1 VTLKVDDSI
10 EKYIVEAEI
19 GVGAMATVYRVR
31 HTQLGSLHAL
41 KVLHVNNDSV
51 KQRTIQEGQVQSGL
65 RHPNIVTVTDIVDVN
80 GSPGLVMELVEG
92 PTLDSWLQNHR
103 PSMEDAE
110 ALFHGILNGMER
122 AHAHRLIHRDLKP
135 ANILL
140 APVDGRWVPKI
151 ADFGLAKAQGK
162 SLDLKR
168 TQAGVMMGTPA
179 YMAPEQIK
187 DASAVDHRADI
198 FSLGCLLYELMV
210 GQVPF
215 HDEDWIEVLHRIRK
229 GDYQPPEEVNPL
241 LPPRIC
247 AAIRSCL
254 VVDVNGRVGT
264 VSGLRSIL
272 LEEGEGTMAGP
283 VATSPTSPLVSLPGA
298 PTLMKE
304 SPVGPSRDDHAVLVP
319 PAPISDSQA
328 IVRGL
333 VRGLGAGG
341 VILLVAFAIIFWMD
355 TQRQKLR
362 MQPPAEPPV
371 AEAPKAGIT
380 PPTPETLL
388 TPPGPPPAAGSAG
401 TTGTT
406 PPAGGSTGSK
416 GPRSGSGTVKN
427 GSTTPVAPP
436 QPPPEV
442 VVPPPLEPPM
452 GFIGWANADRP
463 DSFSIRDSK
472 GNKVNFG
479 KVPEGK
485 YIFTYSY
492 AGNATELPVTV
503 IADKTSTIVCNDLS
517 ICKLKK

>member
-1 VTLKVDDSI
+1 MTLKVDESI
-10 EKYIVEAEI
+10 EKYVVEAEI

-31 HTQLGSLHAL
+31 HAQLGSLHAL

-51 KQRTIQEGQVQSGL
+51 KQRMIQEGQVQSGL

-92 PTLDSWLQNHR
+92 PTLDTWLQNHR
-103 PSMEDAE
+103 PSMDDAE

-229 GDYQPPEEVNPL
+229 GDYQPPEVANPL

-247 AAIRSCL
+247 AAIRASL

-264 VSGLRSIL
+264 VSALRAIL
-272 LEEGEGTMAGP
+272 MGVGEGAMLGP

-298 PTLMKE
+298 PLL
-304 SPVGPSRDDHAVLVP
+304 PVDVLPEPSRDDQVLPVP
-319 PAPISDSQA
+319 PPAISDSQA

-341 VILLVAFAIIFWMD
+341 VILLVAFGIIFWMD
-355 TQRQKLR
+355 TQRQKMRLE
-362 MQPPAEPPV
+362 QAAEAPV
-371 AEAPKAGIT
+371 AEATQTVAA
-380 PPTPETLL
+380 PPPPDPQALL
-388 TPPGPPPAAGSAG
+388 TPPVTPPSV
-401 TTGTT
+401 GTT
-406 PPAGGSTGSK
+406 PATAGAAGTK
-416 GPRSGSGTVKN
+416 PPRGVGTTVKN
-427 GSTTPVAPP
+427 GGTPPTTPVAPA
-436 QPPPEV
+436 PEV
-442 VVPPPLEPPM
+442 VAAPAQEEPK
-452 GFIGWANADRP
+452 GFVKWSAGSDRP
-463 DSFSIRDSK
+463 DSFGLRDAK
-472 GNKVNFG
+472 GNKVEFG
-479 KVPEGK
+479 EVPVGK

-492 AGNATELPVTV
+492 AGTTTELTMSVER
-503 IADKTSTIVCNDLS
+503 DKARSINCNAFAVCTA
-517 ICKLKK
+517 K

>member
-1 VTLKVDDSI
+1 MTLKVDESI
-10 EKYIVEAEI
+10 EKYVVEAEI

-31 HTQLGSLHAL
+31 HAQLGSLHAL

-51 KQRTIQEGQVQSGL
+51 KQRMIQEGQVQSGL

-151 ADFGLAKAQGK
+151 ADFGLAKAQSK
-162 SLDLKR
+162 TLDLKR

-229 GDYQPPEEVNPL
+229 GDYQPPEEANPL

-264 VSGLRSIL
+264 VSGLRAIL
-272 LEEGEGTMAGP
+272 LGEGEGAMSGP
-283 VATSPTSPLVSLPGA
+283 VAMSSISPLVSLPGA
-298 PTLMKE
+298 PTLMGE
-304 SPVGPSRDDHAVLVP
+304 GTPAPSREDEAVLVP

-328 IVRGL
+328 ILRGL

-362 MQPPAEPPV
+362 LQPPPEPPV
-371 AEAPKAGIT
+371 AEAPK
-380 PPTPETLL
+380 
-388 TPPGPPPAAGSAG
+388 
-401 TTGTT
+401 
-406 PPAGGSTGSK
+406 
-416 GPRSGSGTVKN
+416 
-427 GSTTPVAPP
+427 
-436 QPPPEV
+436 EV
-442 VVPPPLEPPM
+442 VVTPIPETP
-452 GFIGWANADRP
+452 
-463 DSFSIRDSK
+463 SILT
-472 GNKVNFG
+472 
-479 KVPEGK
+479 P
-485 YIFTYSY
+485 
-492 AGNATELPVTV
+492 
-503 IADKTSTIVCNDLS
+503 
-517 ICKLKK
+517 

>member
-1 VTLKVDDSI
+1 MNLKVDESI
-10 EKYIVEAEI
+10 EKYVVEAEI

-31 HTQLGSLHAL
+31 HAQLGSLHAL
-41 KVLHVNNDSV
+41 KVLHVNNESV
-51 KQRTIQEGQVQSGL
+51 KQRMIQEGQVQSGL

-103 PSMEDAE
+103 PSMDDAE
-110 ALFHGILNGMER
+110 SLFHGILNGMER

-162 SLDLKR
+162 NLDQKR

-229 GDYQPPEEVNPL
+229 GDYQAPEDANPL

-247 AAIRSCL
+247 AAIRSAL
-254 VVDVNGRVGT
+254 VVDVNGRVAT
-264 VSGLRSIL
+264 VAGMRSIML
-272 LEEGEGTMAGP
+272 GESEGTLRGP

-298 PTLMKE
+298 PTFMGGE
-304 SPVGPSRDDHAVLVP
+304 TPQSSRRDDEAVLVP

-362 MQPPAEPPV
+362 LQPPVEAPVVAQPQEPV
-371 AEAPKAGIT
+371 A
-380 PPTPETLL
+380 PPTPVPGPLL
-388 TPPGPPPAAGSAG
+388 TPPGGTTAAAG
-401 TTGTT
+401 TTPANAGT
-406 PPAGGSTGSK
+406 K
-416 GPRSGSGTVKN
+416 GPRSGTGTVKT
-427 GSTTPVAPP
+427 GGTTSVVPTPAPVEVVAPVP
-436 QPPPEV
+436 VVEPRGKAKFSFPP
-442 VVPPPLEPPM
+442 
-452 GFIGWANADRP
+452 GSRGP
-463 DSFSIRDSK
+463 DSFGLRDSK
-472 GNKVNFG
+472 GNKVEFG
-479 KVPEGK
+479 DLPAGK
-485 YIFTYSY
+485 YVFTYSY
-492 AGNATELPVTV
+492 AGTTTELPVV
-503 IADKTSTIVCNDLS
+503 IVADKTLSVKCDDGFAVCKTN
-517 ICKLKK
+517 

>member
-1 VTLKVDDSI
+1 MTLKVDESI
-10 EKYIVEAEI
+10 EKYVVEAEI

-31 HTQLGSLHAL
+31 HAQLGSLHAL

-51 KQRTIQEGQVQSGL
+51 KQRMIQEGQVQSGL

-92 PTLDSWLQNHR
+92 PTLDTWLQNHR
-103 PSMEDAE
+103 PSMDDAE

-122 AHAHRLIHRDLKP
+122 AHAHRLIHRDLKT

-229 GDYQPPEEVNPL
+229 GDYQPPEEANPL

-247 AAIRSCL
+247 AAIRACL
-254 VVDVNGRVGT
+254 IVDVNGRVGT
-264 VSGLRSIL
+264 VSALRAIL
-272 LEEGEGTMAGP
+272 LGVGDGAVSGP

-298 PTLMKE
+298 PTLITE
-304 SPVGPSRDDHAVLVP
+304 TQPEPSRDDSAVFVQ

-341 VILLVAFAIIFWMD
+341 VILLVAFGIIFWMD

-362 MQPPAEPPV
+362 LKQAAEPPV
-371 AEAPKAGIT
+371 AEATQTVTATPPPT
-380 PPTPETLL
+380 PPTLL
-388 TPPGPPPAAGSAG
+388 APPTAPPAAATTPASAG
-401 TTGTT
+401 
-406 PPAGGSTGSK
+406 ATGSK
-416 GPRSGSGTVKN
+416 GPRGGSAATKN
-427 GSTTPVAPP
+427 GGTPTTTPTPPPAEVVAA
-436 QPPPEV
+436 PPPE
-442 VVPPPLEPPM
+442 EAK
-452 GFIGWANADRP
+452 GFVKWAAGSDRP
-463 DSFSIRDSK
+463 DSFGLRDSK
-472 GNKVNFG
+472 GNKVEFG
-479 KVPEGK
+479 ELPVGK
-485 YIFTYSY
+485 YVFTYSY
-492 AGNATELPVTV
+492 AGTTTELSLSVDR
-503 IADKTSTIVCNDLS
+503 DKSRSITCNAFAVCTA
-517 ICKLKK
+517 K